1 MRSPWYHE
9 LPCSWLLARY
19 TGADRRSLSAE
30 MRDSAFNVLRYQCY
44 TMLHPA
50 ADELPELIPSQ
61 RSASLI
67 DDSRG
72 RVLVNIG
79 STVTMENVLVMQRG
93 LLASARLR
101 FSVEP
106 PTLKLQ
112 TEV

>member
-1 MRSPWYHE
+1 MN
-9 LPCSWLLARY
+9 
-19 TGADRRSLSAE
+19 AE
-30 MRDSAFNVLRYQCY
+30 MRDSALNVLHYKCY

-50 ADELPELIPSQ
+50 ADELPELIRSQ
-61 RSASLI
+61 WPALLI

-79 STVTMENVLVMQRG
+79 STVAMEDALVMLLG